1 MLAQLVRLDPSL
13 GCSMEEDERLLM
25 SLGDTDGAFDAH
37 ACSDEKLEPIGV
49 VRGQQYQQRK
59 LPCRAPSKAASQ
71 PQAQRQNTR
80 RKFKARRQPK
90 GVVHS
95 ILAPPQSDD
104 TKRSMEPLLLVNMTG
119 HGQQAPDHL
128 SSKQNLQPLPP
139 PLPNPYVRPSV
150 FIPRP
155 SDIRQQTVKRSPLPA
170 PRMKSVQQHRLQLHR
185 LMDIIKRHE
194 NNYNLAPVT
203 TVDVQTPFV
212 CMPGMLTAQ
221 EFQSQLLR
229 TSIVDFDI
237 PAVAVK
243 AARRVLATNRRFAT
257 PHKDFQLLLGKA
269 SDLLDMLLVMPE
281 HAFEEHLCALGMSY
295 TAHDTYN
302 PTTTTRSTHPA
313 LPPNVSP
320 TLELTNTHHQPLSQ
334 SQQLERHSPKRK
346 SSTASSELDVQLDCE
361 AHQLR
366 RVDGQAAPTTHASH
380 GSESAPV
387 FSVDIHLHGNCCDK
401 TSDAESMGVKI
412 DGADEQEPLHET
424 LAHVGRTRSQRS
436 RAHHLRQELQGAS
449 SAPTAMDPS
458 TKHLA
463 HRDVVSLV
471 GTHALKEQ
479 DSAKEWHFVQG
490 IRLTDNHLQFQDHV
504 ATRRFQHEH
513 GVLTTESDSISCS
526 HTPITHQKCNFC
538 AVLF

>member
-203 TVDVQTPFV
+203 TVDVQVSERSVVRPADGMFRPLDIFVLHGIFNQIALFIQLRHSHPHITSPTSFTSSSFSPFAQTYRLVSLCILILSLSLTFLFV
-212 CMPGMLTAQ
+212 C
-221 EFQSQLLR
+221 F
-229 TSIVDFDI
+229 
-237 PAVAVK
+237 
-243 AARRVLATNRRFAT
+243 
-257 PHKDFQLLLGKA
+257 
-269 SDLLDMLLVMPE
+269 
-281 HAFEEHLCALGMSY
+281 
-295 TAHDTYN
+295 
-302 PTTTTRSTHPA
+302 
-313 LPPNVSP
+313 
-320 TLELTNTHHQPLSQ
+320 
-334 SQQLERHSPKRK
+334 
-346 SSTASSELDVQLDCE
+346 
-361 AHQLR
+361 
-366 RVDGQAAPTTHASH
+366 
-380 GSESAPV
+380 
-387 FSVDIHLHGNCCDK
+387 
-401 TSDAESMGVKI
+401 
-412 DGADEQEPLHET
+412 
-424 LAHVGRTRSQRS
+424 
-436 RAHHLRQELQGAS
+436 
-449 SAPTAMDPS
+449 
-458 TKHLA
+458 
-463 HRDVVSLV
+463 
-471 GTHALKEQ
+471 
-479 DSAKEWHFVQG
+479 
-490 IRLTDNHLQFQDHV
+490 
-504 ATRRFQHEH
+504 
-513 GVLTTESDSISCS
+513 
-526 HTPITHQKCNFC
+526 
-538 AVLF
+538 